1 MLGQRSGR
9 IILGNPEAGNA
20 TVIRLLQQPKGGAGY
35 CDSVDILLQWNSAP
49 FTAGDAIPLSI
60 QIKGA
65 GLVIRAF
72 LSRFEI
78 PRPRPS
84 SKVAVELSDGSWLR
98 ITTPHD
104 VDDRAVVWSQRLFV
118 LLESVL
124 MLLLAVVMVRR
135 YTRPIEK
142 MGSAV
147 EMFGHRPDLVDPL
160 PEEGVKEIR
169 NASHSFNLMRE
180 QVLGNLEER
189 NRMISAMTH
198 DLRTPLTKLQLRL
211 ERVQPLELREK
222 LQATTAEMSSII
234 VQGLEFARSLTTNE
248 KPIRLELVS
257 FLQSLIDD
265 ATDVGGKVA
274 LQCEGIREEETAIV
288 SARTL
293 CLRRCLENLISN
305 ANKYAGEAKVV
316 LQKDAEG
323 IVISVL
329 DNGPGIPEEKLET
342 VFEPYYRLESSRNST
357 TGGTGLGLC
366 IARNMA
372 ALNGAELTLAN
383 REDGGLCAQVRFLRR

>member
-1 MLGQRSGR
+1 MGRRPFIGAKRLNALKDRKLAAQPGKETSFPGLPSGERS
-9 IILGNPEAGNA
+9 
-20 TVIRLLQQPKGGAGY
+20 
-35 CDSVDILLQWNSAP
+35 
-49 FTAGDAIPLSI
+49 
-60 QIKGA
+60 KGA
-65 GLVIRAF
+65 LRALYREF
-72 LSRFEI
+72 H
-78 PRPRPS
+78 PDKTA
-84 SKVAVELSDGSWLR
+84 SKSTLKFAHR
-98 ITTPHD
+98 ICPEFSYQFT
-104 VDDRAVVWSQRLFV
+104 
-118 LLESVL
+118 
-124 MLLLAVVMVRR
+124 
-135 YTRPIEK
+135 
-142 MGSAV
+142 
-147 EMFGHRPDLVDPL
+147 L

-189 NRMISAMTH
+189 NRMFSAMTH

-211 ERVQPLELREK
+211 ERVQPQELREK

-257 FLQSLIDD
+257 FLQSLVDD

-274 LQCEGIREEETAIV
+274 LQCEGIGEEKTVVV

-323 IVISVL
+323 VVISVL

-372 ALNGAELTLAN
+372 ALNGAELTLTN
-383 REDGGLCAQVRFLRR
+383 REEGGLCAQVRFLRR